1 MKKVPFAA
9 SRENHLDHMVK
20 VVPLIVLGYA
30 LQCYFIINAG
40 HTGFATNCLL
50 GLAVGLGLMI
60 MGFITYDLKHQ
71 VKFSSD
77 SLEVKFLGPSKTIFY
92 QDITDIAVTHEGQSF
107 TTLTLTIMNGRK
119 YRMFFIDD
127 ADKIKVWLLEQ
138 KTPLTQA
145 A

>member
-1 MKKVPFAA
+1 MKNVPFVV

-30 LQCYFIINAG
+30 LQCYFILNAG
-40 HTGFATNCLL
+40 HTAFATNCLL

-60 MGFITYDLKHQ
+60 VGFITYDLKHH

-77 SLEVKFLGPSKTIFY
+77 SLEMSFLGSTKMISY
-92 QDITDIAVTHEGQSF
+92 QDITHIEVSHEGQSF
-107 TTLTLTIMNGRK
+107 TTLTLTIMSGRK
-119 YRMFFIDD
+119 YRMVFIDN
-127 ADKIKVWLLEQ
+127 ADKIKAWLLEQ
-138 KTPLTQA
+138 KTPLAKA